1 MGGAE
6 HARPARPSRAG
17 ESEHA
22 TTVQTLRSE
31 EAVRASGFGRTILVL
46 CVASIAFVPF
56 LPAAPWLRNAM
67 VATVVVVGAVA
78 GWVWIQAAR
87 PGRYTPFMFRVFG
100 VFGVFAVLM
109 TLYYS
114 GVFSTGAVIVM
125 LGIFFFGQG
134 DDRPWALGLTIAAV
148 VVYVVLGVL
157 ITVGVLPELGLMRG
171 LAMPLSVRIFAI
183 AMVPYIFGITIWQ
196 ARLSRRATFDAV
208 QRLGAA
214 LRAVQEREALL
225 QEANQNFDAMVAAG
239 GGHGGYSGR
248 QAGKYLLGDVIGR
261 GGMGEV
267 YAATHVESG
276 VRAAVK
282 LLNPT
287 ALADYDLFQRFLREA
302 DILRCLSAP
311 NLISVYDVGQMAGAP
326 YIAMELLEGH
336 DLAWSLRHA
345 QKLALGEVID
355 LAEQV
360 ARGLDSAHEAG
371 IVHRDLKPQNLFRTE
386 SSATWKVL
394 DFGVAKLLGSDGTLT
409 RGAIVGTPGYMS
421 PEQARG
427 GDADLRAD
435 IVSLGAVLYRV
446 TTGRPPFAGNDVP
459 EAIFQVVFGMPERP
473 SELAPGLPRDVDDV
487 LAIALAK
494 RAEDRFSGATELA
507 QAFRAATEGRIG
519 SELRVRAS
527 RILEQIPW
535 GHRARDASL
544 RTTAHI
550 NRSS

>member
-1 MGGAE
+1 MNGAE
-6 HARPARPSRAG
+6 QGKPEPLARRR

-46 CVASIAFVPF
+46 CVASILFVPF
-56 LPAAPWLRNAM
+56 LPAEPWLRNAM
-67 VATVVVVGAVA
+67 VVTVVMAGVVA
-78 GWVWIQAAR
+78 GWVWIQAIR
-87 PGRYTPFMFRVFG
+87 PGRYTPFMFR

-134 DDRPWALGLTIAAV
+134 DDRNWALGLTTTAV
-148 VVYVVLGVL
+148 AIYVVLGVL
-157 ITVGVLPELGLMRG
+157 VIAGVVPDLGLMRS

-248 QAGKYLLGDVIGR
+248 QAGAYLLGNVIGR

-267 YAATHVESG
+267 YAATHVRTG
-276 VRAAVK
+276 VPAAVK

-287 ALADYDLFQRFLREA
+287 ALADHDVFQRFIREA
-302 DILRCLSAP
+302 EILRRMSAP
-311 NLISVYDVGQMAGAP
+311 NLIALHDVGQMAGAP

-345 QKLALGEVID
+345 PKLQLEEVVD

-360 ARGLDSAHEAG
+360 ARGLAAAHEAG

-386 SSATWKVL
+386 QSSTWKIL
-394 DFGVAKLLGSDGTLT
+394 DFGVAKFLGSDGTLT
-409 RGAIVGTPGYMS
+409 RGAIIGTPGYMS

-427 GDADLRAD
+427 DKTDLRAD
-435 IVSLGAVLYRV
+435 IFSLGAVLYRV
-446 TTGRPPFAGNDVP
+446 VTGRPPFAGADLP
-459 EAIFQVVFGMPERP
+459 EAIFQVVFGMPARP
-473 SELAPGLPRDVDDV
+473 SELVPGLPPDVDDV

-494 RAEDRFSGATELA
+494 DPDDRFSSAMGAAQALREAIEGRMGTEL
-507 QAFRAATEGRIG
+507 RA
-519 SELRVRAS
+519 RAS
-527 RILEQIPW
+527 RILESCPW
-535 GHRARDASL
+535 DYRARESST
-544 RTTAHI
+544 RTTAHVRG
-550 NRSS
+550 RS